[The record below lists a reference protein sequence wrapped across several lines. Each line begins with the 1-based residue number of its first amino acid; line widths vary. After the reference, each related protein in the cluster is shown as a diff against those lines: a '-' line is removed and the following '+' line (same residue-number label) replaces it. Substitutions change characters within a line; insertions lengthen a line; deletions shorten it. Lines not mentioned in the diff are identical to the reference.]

1 MSMVRVVRVEL
12 TYVVKGDNEAAF
24 KEGVEA
30 LTHAFDRL
38 QGRTESISS
47 CGRNG
52 SSEAIC
58 ASPKANVTVEGQ

>member
-12 TYVVKGDNEAAF
+12 TYIVKGDNEAAF
-24 KEGVEA
+24 KQGVAA
-30 LTHAFDRL
+30 LTHAFDKY

-47 CGRNG
+47 CGREG

-58 ASPKANVTVEGQ
+58 ASPTPNIVVEGQ

>member
-12 TYVVKGDNEAAF
+12 TYIVKGDNEAAF

-30 LTHAFDRL
+30 LAHAFDTY
-38 QGRTESISS
+38 QGRTEVISRYS
-47 CGRNG
+47 RHG
-52 SSEAIC
+52 SSEATC